1 MDISLGGRGVD
12 TGQLDTS
19 SQEQSG
25 GLHRSVRANKGKT
38 SRFKDCITEG
48 KLESIGDCA

>member
-1 MDISLGGRGVD
+1 MD

-38 SRFKDCITEG
+38 SWFKDCITGSE
-48 KLESIGDCA
+48 LQSIRDHT